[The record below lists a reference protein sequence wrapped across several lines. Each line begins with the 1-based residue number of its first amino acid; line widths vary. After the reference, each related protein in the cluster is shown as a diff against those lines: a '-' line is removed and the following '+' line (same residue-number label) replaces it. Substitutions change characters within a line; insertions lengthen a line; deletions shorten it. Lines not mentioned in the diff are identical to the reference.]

1 MLSSSSGRY
10 LLVLV
15 ACAALLLFGAVL
27 SAQPQMPWDGRADEK
42 AADKATGKSAEPG
55 KTGGADKASKSDPGK
70 PVVDVLTIDG
80 AIQPISAEVILQAI
94 DRAERMKR
102 EALVIRLDT
111 PGGLDTAMR
120 QIIKRI
126 LISEVPVVVYVA
138 PAGSRAASAGTF
150 IAYAAH
156 VSAMA
161 PGTSIG
167 AATPV
172 NLGGG
177 DVHKDLAR
185 KIQNDAVSY
194 IRSLA
199 AQRGRNADW
208 AEKAVRQ
215 GGSLPEDEALKM
227 HVVDYVAR
235 DVNDLLRKM
244 DGRKV
249 VVAGVTRT
257 LHTADVEQRALV
269 PSWRQRFLGRIVDP
283 NIAYILFILGF
294 YGLLF
299 ELSNPGAILPG
310 IVGGICIL
318 LAFLAF
324 QALPVNMTGIFLILF
339 AMLLFL
345 VEVKVQSHGL
355 LALGGIVSFVLGSLI
370 LLSGE
375 GGMRISLPVILTMSG
390 ATVLFFAIVVGAGYR
405 ALRRKPVTGQEGLVG
420 ERGVAVTELGGAD
433 GKIFVHG
440 EYWAAESEER
450 IEKGAPVIVAQVD
463 GMRLRVRKP

>member
-1 MLSSSSGRY
+1 MRGRHPTHAVILS
-10 LLVLV
+10 V
-15 ACAALLLFGAVL
+15 AVL
-27 SAQPQMPWDGRADEK
+27 FLLGAHARSHAKTPSPTPP
-42 AADKATGKSAEPG
+42 AATTAAGSEIK
-55 KTGGADKASKSDPGK
+55 K
-70 PVVDVLTIDG
+70 PVVDVLPVDM
-80 AIQPISAEVILQAI
+80 AIQPIAAEYILQAI
-94 DRAERMKR
+94 GRAERDKR
-102 EALVIRLDT
+102 EALIILLDT
-111 PGGLDTAMR
+111 PGGLDTSMR

-126 LISEVPVVVYVA
+126 LVSEVPVVVYVA

-156 VSAMA
+156 VNAMA

-172 NLGGG
+172 NLGGS
-177 DVHKDLAR
+177 DVQKDLAR
-185 KIQNDAVSY
+185 KVQNDAVSY

-235 DVNDLLRKM
+235 DLDELLKRM

-249 VVAGVTRT
+249 MVAGVTRT
-257 LHTADVEQRALV
+257 LHTRDADRHSVA

-283 NIAYILFILGF
+283 NVAYILFILGF

-318 LAFLAF
+318 LALFAF
-324 QALPVNMTGIFLILF
+324 QALPINMTGVFLIFF

-345 VEVKVQSHGL
+345 VEVKVQSHGM
-355 LALGGIVSFVLGSLI
+355 LAIGGVVSLVLGSLI

-375 GGMRISLPVILTMSG
+375 GGLSLSLPVVLLVAG
-390 ATVLFFAIVVGAGYR
+390 VTVLFFSFVVGAGYR
-405 ALRRKPVTGQEGLVG
+405 AMRRKPMTGREGLRG
-420 ERGVAVTELGGAD
+420 ERGVAVTDLGGHE
-433 GKIFVHG
+433 GRVFVHG
-440 EYWAAESEER
+440 AYWAAEAEEH
-450 IEKGAPVIVAQVD
+450 IEKGAPVVVDHVD
-463 GMRLRVRKP
+463 GIRLRVHKAHKA